1 MECAE
6 NNDQG
11 LGSDDRLSGRS
22 RDDVLT
28 PRAARAGLDAG
39 DSGNGFGSWN
49 RGVLTSQAGRAI
61 RHHEASR
68 QERDT
73 PKRTAIG
80 NQLPRLVEAGG
91 AQTSCCRSALALVR

>member
-6 NNDQG
+6 NDDQG
-11 LGSDDRLSGRS
+11 VGSDDRLSGHS

-39 DSGNGFGSWN
+39 DSGNGFGSGN
-49 RGVLTSQAGRAI
+49 RGFLTGQAGGALRL
-61 RHHEASR
+61 HEASR

-80 NQLPRLVEAGG
+80 KQLRRSVEAGG
-91 AQTSCCRSALALVR
+91 AVERSSPTLPT